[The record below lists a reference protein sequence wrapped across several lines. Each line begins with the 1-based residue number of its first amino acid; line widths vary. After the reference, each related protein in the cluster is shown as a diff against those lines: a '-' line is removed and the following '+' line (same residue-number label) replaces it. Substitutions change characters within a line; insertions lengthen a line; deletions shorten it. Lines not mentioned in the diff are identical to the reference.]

1 MDYRAVI
8 FDFDFTLA
16 DASKAIVAGFRHGFQ
31 KMGHPQP
38 DPDAVRHTIG
48 MTLEDAYTLL
58 SGEKSP
64 ARRQEFREY
73 FSQVAVPMQVEATE
87 FFPGA
92 VELLKALKAAG
103 VPAAIVSTKRASTLR
118 RVLEA
123 RGLLELLAS
132 VTGGEMVVS
141 PKPDPEGLLA
151 AIADLGLTPGQV
163 LYCGDTVIDAE
174 TAQRAGAHFA
184 AVLNGT
190 TPAEAFEEYP
200 KEYVAADLME
210 LKGWLRL

>member
-92 VELLKALKAAG
+92 VELLKALKVAG

-123 RGLLELLAS
+123 RGLLDLLAS
-132 VTGGEMVVS
+132 VTGGEMV
-141 PKPDPEGLLA
+141 PEGLLT
-151 AIADLGLTPGQV
+151 AIADLGLTPDQV

-174 TAQRAGAHFA
+174 TARRAGAHFA

-210 LKGWLRL
+210 LKGWLCL